1 LHRSLAGILAG
12 DKVRAFICGLVGPEL
27 SNEERQ
33 FLSDQKPW
41 GVILF
46 ARNLENESQIKTL
59 TADIRIALDR
69 ERAPILI
76 DQEGGRVQRI
86 CPPVCRPYPA
96 ARTYG
101 DLYHRDPVLGVEA
114 ARLGAKLIGIDLA
127 DLGITVNCMPVLDI
141 PAEGSDAAI
150 GDRAYGDDADTV
162 LTLGGAAAD
171 GLMAVGIVPVMK
183 HMPGHGRAEVDSH
196 NDLPIINTAL
206 ETLEATDFKPFRLWA
221 RRFPAGMTAH
231 VVLTAVDDKRPAT
244 LSDKVI
250 NGIIRGR
257 FGFDGLL
264 MTDDISM
271 DALKGPVGKRAEKA
285 IRAGCDVVLHCSGD
299 ADEMAAVAAAVPEL
313 EGDAL
318 RRAKAV
324 FEAISQPPA
333 HDRKSLHARFD
344 DILAQVESV

>member
-1 LHRSLAGILAG
+1 M
-12 DKVRAFICGLVGPEL
+12 RAFICGLAGPKL
-27 SNEERQ
+27 SDVERQ
-33 FLSDQKPW
+33 FLRDQLPW

-46 ARNLENESQIKTL
+46 ARNLETADQIKAL
-59 TADIRIALDR
+59 TADIRAALDR

-86 CPPVCRPYPA
+86 GPPVCRAYPA

-150 GDRAYGDDADTV
+150 GDRAYGNDADTV

-171 GLMAVGIVPVMK
+171 GLMAAGIVPVMK
-183 HMPGHGRAEVDSH
+183 HMPGHGRAKVDSH
-196 NDLPIINTAL
+196 MKLPIIKTAL
-206 ETLEATDFKPFRLWA
+206 ATLEATDFMPFRLWA
-221 RRFPAGMTAH
+221 RRIPAGMTAH
-231 VVLTAVDDKRPAT
+231 VILTAVDDKRPAT

-250 NGIIRGR
+250 SGIIRGR

-264 MTDDISM
+264 MSDDISM
-271 DALKGPVGKRAEKA
+271 GALKGPISARAEQA
-285 IRAGCDVVLHCSGD
+285 IRAGCDLVQHCNGD
-299 ADEMAAVAAAVPEL
+299 KDEMAAVAAAVPEL
-313 EGDAL
+313 VGDAL
-318 RRAKAV
+318 RRA
-324 FEAISQPPA
+324 EAAFGPVSRPPA
-333 HDRKSLHARFD
+333 QDRKSLHARFD
-344 DILAQVESV
+344 DILAQAEAA

>member
-1 LHRSLAGILAG
+1 
-12 DKVRAFICGLVGPEL
+12 VRAFICGLAGPKL
-27 SNEERQ
+27 SDEERQ
-33 FLSDQKPW
+33 FLRDQLPW

-46 ARNLENESQIKTL
+46 ARNLENADQIRAL
-59 TADIRIALDR
+59 TSDIRAALDR
-69 ERAPILI
+69 EPAPILI

-86 CPPVCRPYPA
+86 CPPVCRAYPA

-101 DLYHRDPVLGVEA
+101 NLYRRDPVLGVEA
-114 ARLGAKLIGIDLA
+114 ARLGAKLVGIDLA

-141 PAEGSDAAI
+141 PTEGSDAAI
-150 GDRAYGDDADTV
+150 GDRAYGNDADTV

-171 GLMAVGIVPVMK
+171 GLMAAGIVPVMK

-196 NDLPIINTAL
+196 KKLPIIETAL
-206 ETLEATDFKPFRLWA
+206 ETLVATDFMPFRLGA
-221 RRFPAGMTAH
+221 RRIPAGMTAH
-231 VVLTAVDDKRPAT
+231 VVLTAVDDEWPAT

-271 DALKGPVGKRAEKA
+271 GALKGPVSARADKA
-285 IRAGCDVVLHCSGD
+285 IRAGCDLVLHCSGD
-299 ADEMAAVAAAVPEL
+299 ADEMTAVAAAVPEL

-318 RRAKAV
+318 RRAEAA
-324 FEAISQPPA
+324 FEATSQSPA

-344 DILAQVESV
+344 DILAQVEAV

>member
-1 LHRSLAGILAG
+1 L
-12 DKVRAFICGLVGPEL
+12 RAFICGLAGPKL
-27 SNEERQ
+27 SDDERQ
-33 FLSDQKPW
+33 FLRDQLPW

-46 ARNLENESQIKTL
+46 ARNLENADQIKAL
-59 TADIRIALDR
+59 TGDIRAALDR
-69 ERAPILI
+69 GRVPILI

-86 CPPVCRPYPA
+86 CPPLCRAYPA

-101 DLYHRDPVLGVEA
+101 NLFHRDPVLGVEA
-114 ARLGAKLIGIDLA
+114 ARLGAKLIGFDLA

-171 GLMAVGIVPVMK
+171 GLMAAGIVPVMK
-183 HMPGHGRAEVDSH
+183 HMPGHGRAKVDSH
-196 NDLPIINTAL
+196 KKLPVIKTAL
-206 ETLEATDFKPFRLWA
+206 ETLETTDFMPFRLWA
-221 RRFPAGMTAH
+221 RRIRAGMTAH
-231 VVLTAVDDKRPAT
+231 VVLSAVDDKRPAT

-250 NGIIRGR
+250 SGIIRGR

-271 DALKGPVGKRAEKA
+271 GALKGPVSARAEKA
-285 IRAGCDVVLHCSGD
+285 IRAGCDLVLHCSGD

-313 EGDAL
+313 EADAL
-318 RRAKAV
+318 RRAKAA
-324 FEAISQPPA
+324 FETASQPPA
-333 HDRKSLHARFD
+333 HDSKSLHARFD
-344 DILAQVESV
+344 DILAQVEAV

>member
-1 LHRSLAGILAG
+1 L
-12 DKVRAFICGLVGPEL
+12 RAFICGLAGPKL
-27 SNEERQ
+27 SDDERQ
-33 FLSDQKPW
+33 FLRDQLPW

-46 ARNLENESQIKTL
+46 ARNLENADQIKAL
-59 TADIRIALDR
+59 TGDIRAALDR
-69 ERAPILI
+69 GRVPILI

-86 CPPVCRPYPA
+86 CPPLCRAYPA

-101 DLYHRDPVLGVEA
+101 NLFHRDPVLGVEA
-114 ARLGAKLIGIDLA
+114 ARLGAKLIGFDLA

-171 GLMAVGIVPVMK
+171 GLMAAGIVPVMK
-183 HMPGHGRAEVDSH
+183 HMPGHGRAKVDSH
-196 NDLPIINTAL
+196 KKLAVIKTAL
-206 ETLEATDFKPFRLWA
+206 ETLETTDFMPFRLWA
-221 RRFPAGMTAH
+221 RRIRAGMTAH
-231 VVLTAVDDKRPAT
+231 VVLSAVDDKRPAT

-250 NGIIRGR
+250 SGIIRGR

-271 DALKGPVGKRAEKA
+271 GALKGPVSARAEKA
-285 IRAGCDVVLHCSGD
+285 IRAGCDLVLHCSGD

-313 EGDAL
+313 EADAL
-318 RRAKAV
+318 RRAKAA
-324 FEAISQPPA
+324 FETASQPPA
-333 HDRKSLHARFD
+333 HDSKSLHARFD
-344 DILAQVESV
+344 DILAQVEAV

>member
-1 LHRSLAGILAG
+1 VCN
-12 DKVRAFICGLVGPEL
+12 KVRAFICGLAGSVL
-27 SNEERQ
+27 SDEERQ
-33 FLSDQKPW
+33 FLRDQLPW

-46 ARNLENESQIKTL
+46 ARNLENADQIKVL
-59 TADIRIALDR
+59 TAGIRAALGR
-69 ERAPILI
+69 ERVPILI

-86 CPPVCRPYPA
+86 GPPVCRAYPA

-101 DLYHRDPVLGVEA
+101 DLYHRDPILGVEA

-141 PAEGSDAAI
+141 PAEGSDGAI
-150 GDRAYGDDADTV
+150 GDRAYGNDADTV

-171 GLMAVGIVPVMK
+171 GLMAAGLVPVMK
-183 HMPGHGRAEVDSH
+183 HMPGHGRAVVDSH
-196 NDLPIINTAL
+196 DQLPIIETAL
-206 ETLEATDFKPFRLWA
+206 EKLEATDFMPFRLLA
-221 RRFPAGMTAH
+221 GRVPAGMTAH

-250 NGIIRGR
+250 GGIIRRR

-264 MTDDISM
+264 MSDDISM
-271 DALKGPVGKRAEKA
+271 GALKGPVGERAENA
-285 IRAGCDVVLHCSGD
+285 IRAGCDLVLHCSGD

-313 EGDAL
+313 AGDAL
-318 RRAKAV
+318 RRAGAAFGPV
-324 FEAISQPPA
+324 NQLFS

-344 DILAQVESV
+344 DLLAEVETA

>member
-1 LHRSLAGILAG
+1 M
-12 DKVRAFICGLVGPEL
+12 RAFICGLAGAKL
-27 SNEERQ
+27 SDEERQ
-33 FLSDQKPW
+33 FLRDQQPW

-46 ARNLENESQIKTL
+46 ARNLENADQIKSL
-59 TADIRIALDR
+59 TADIRAALDR
-69 ERAPILI
+69 ERVPILI

-86 CPPVCRPYPA
+86 CPPVCRAYPA

-101 DLYHRDPVLGVEA
+101 NLYNRDPVLGVEA
-114 ARLGAKLIGIDLA
+114 ARLGAKLIGLDLG

-141 PAEGSDAAI
+141 PAEGSDGAI

-171 GLMAVGIVPVMK
+171 GLMAAGIMPVMK

-196 NDLPIINTAL
+196 MKLPVIKTSL
-206 ETLEATDFKPFRLWA
+206 ETLEATDFMPFRLWA
-221 RRFPAGMTAH
+221 RRIPAGMTAH
-231 VVLTAVDDKRPAT
+231 VVLTAVDDKHPAT

-250 NGIIRGR
+250 SGIIRRR

-271 DALKGPVGKRAEKA
+271 GALKGPIGARAEKA
-285 IRAGCDVVLHCSGD
+285 IGAGCDLVLHCSGD
-299 ADEMAAVAAAVPEL
+299 ADEMSAVAAAVSEL

-318 RRAKAV
+318 RRAEAA
-324 FEAISQPPA
+324 FEATSRPPV
-333 HDRKSLHARFD
+333 HNRKSLHARFD
-344 DILAQVESV
+344 DILAHVEAA